1 MFFFNSPLICDD
13 QRFLKHG
20 ETFRWPALQKT
31 LKAVAENGAAAFYE
45 GQIGKALVEDIR
57 KAGR

>member
-1 MFFFNSPLICDD
+1 MFFFNSPLICDGES
-13 QRFLKHG
+13 FLKVG
-20 ETFRWPALQKT
+20 DTFRWPALQQT
-31 LKAVAENGAAAFYE
+31 LKAVAENGATAFYG

>member
-1 MFFFNSPLICDD
+1 MFFFNSPLICDNEG
-13 QRFLKHG
+13 FLKRG
-20 ETFRWPALQKT
+20 EIFRWPALQKT